1 MKPFW
6 SPKTERIQLVV
17 LCLLLSPPP
26 PTRVAAPVSEQ
37 TNKEQRAPSTGQA
50 RRKRPIGAFAPDPPP
65 PCKEQPPTATQAL
78 LSVSVCFTPLLG
90 HTDSRTADYLF
101 INPPPPSPSILSL
114 SWPAKPAPANRLL
127 WQQPAHRADQSE
139 SRCRALPASDWS
151 SRVGERSGGSVHA
164 RALPCQRPPVYL
176 PSRQTWPSQF
186 G

>member
-1 MKPFW
+1 M
-6 SPKTERIQLVV
+6 V
-17 LCLLLSPPP
+17 LCLLLSPPS
-26 PTRVAAPVSEQ
+26 TTHQSGGSSVR
-37 TNKEQRAPSTGQA
+37 TNKQGAESTTGQA
-50 RRKRPIGAFAPDPPP
+50 RRKRPIGAFALDPPP

-101 INPPPPSPSILSL
+101 INTHPPSPSILSL

>member
-1 MKPFW
+1 MPLTSSAEKAAEGNHPAP
-6 SPKTERIQLVV
+6 SQLGL
-17 LCLLLSPPP
+17 LCLLLSPSSQQSGGSSV
-26 PTRVAAPVSEQ
+26 R
-37 TNKEQRAPSTGQA
+37 TNKQGKPEPKQ
-50 RRKRPIGAFAPDPPP
+50 KRPIGSFGLLARLLPASNCSPSFAL
-65 PCKEQPPTATQAL
+65 CLCVLYPTSRAHRL
-78 LSVSVCFTPLLG
+78 KNSRLSF
-90 HTDSRTADYLF
+90 YQY
-101 INPPPPSPSILSL
+101 PPSPSILSL
-114 SWPAKPAPANRLL
+114 PWPAKPAPANRLL